1 MNAPALQVEIAE
13 DLRAELES
21 IPGVRRAV
29 VDGPPLVI
37 HLICHR
43 DDTVPVELLARAALV
58 RRGEAAARAELHVSF
73 LATPEPPRRVRFL
86 RAHLTNPTA
95 GRARASVALEW
106 DGEVYEDDAEGESGA
121 AIELRLAAL
130 AAVRTVETVIRGALR
145 FQLLGVKTVRAFD
158 SDLVVALVRIQDA
171 PGRPLLGAAIASDG
185 TARAA
190 TLAVLNATNRI
201 LGNYLVTES

>member
-1 MNAPALQVEIAE
+1 MNAPALQADVAE
-13 DLRAELES
+13 ELRADLET

-37 HLICHR
+37 HLICQR
-43 DDTVPVELLARAALV
+43 DDTVPVELLARAVLV
-58 RRGEAAARAELHVSF
+58 RRGQETARAELHVSY
-73 LATPEPPRRVRFL
+73 LASPGPPRRVRFV
-86 RAHLTNPTA
+86 RAHLANPTA
-95 GRARASVALEW
+95 GRAKASVALEW
-106 DGEVYEDDAEGESGA
+106 EGKVYESGAEGESGA

-130 AAVRTVETVIRGALR
+130 AALRTVEAVIRGALR

-158 SDLVVALVRIQDA
+158 SDLVVALVAIQDA
-171 PGRPLLGAAIASDG
+171 PERPLLGAAITDG
-185 TARAA
+185 ATARAA